1 MGFSLNF
8 VIKEHQRKGIA
19 KALVKRF
26 LQKASNKEL
35 NVYWECWK
43 NNNPS
48 IKTALSCG
56 FVKVA
61 DYPVLFVDF
70 GEL

>member
-1 MGFSLNF
+1 MW
-8 VIKEHQRKGIA
+8 
-19 KALVKRF
+19 
-26 LQKASNKEL
+26 EL

-43 NNNPS
+43 NNIPS

-56 FVKVA
+56 FKKVA

-70 GEL
+70 GGIETNKKTRD